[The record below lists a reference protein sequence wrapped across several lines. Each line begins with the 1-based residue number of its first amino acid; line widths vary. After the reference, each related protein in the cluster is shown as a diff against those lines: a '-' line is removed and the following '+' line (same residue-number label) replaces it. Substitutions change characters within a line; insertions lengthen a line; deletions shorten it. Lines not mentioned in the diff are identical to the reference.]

1 MKKSLRCIC
10 AAIFALAFCTGFVIH
25 ASAVERASSYLTR
38 YSATLFAGD
47 RGAVEITISVVAN
60 QRVSELG
67 ASYILLE
74 ESDDGGRTWS
84 TAKEYEGESW
94 MTAENRSS
102 YSRTLSYQG
111 TIGHQYRVTA
121 EVFARDANGIDSRTT
136 PTSSAVTAKDSLKYN
151 IFQF

>member
-94 MTAENRSS
+94 MTAVSGNHRTSIPGNGGCLCQRRQRHRQPYHSHLLRGYGKKINSS
-102 YSRTLSYQG
+102 ITNY
-111 TIGHQYRVTA
+111 
-121 EVFARDANGIDSRTT
+121 
-136 PTSSAVTAKDSLKYN
+136 
-151 IFQF
+151 IFSIL

>member
-47 RGAVEITISVVAN
+47 
-60 QRVSELG
+60 LG

-121 EVFARDANGIDSRTT
+121 DVFARDANGIDSRTT
-136 PTSSAVTAKDSLKYN
+136 PTSSAVTAKR
-151 IFQF
+151 

>member
-1 MKKSLRCIC
+1 MLRRLSGQVPILRD
-10 AAIFALAFCTGFVIH
+10 ILPRFSRVT
-25 ASAVERASSYLTR
+25 
-38 YSATLFAGD
+38 
-47 RGAVEITISVVAN
+47 VEITISVVAN

-121 EVFARDANGIDSRTT
+121 DVFAEDEDGGDSRTT
-136 PTSSAVTAKDSLKYN
+136 PTSAAITAKR
-151 IFQF
+151 

>member
-74 ESDDGGRTWS
+74 ESNDGGRTWS
-84 TAKEYEGESW
+84 H
-94 MTAENRSS
+94 
-102 YSRTLSYQG
+102 RTSIPG
-111 TIGHQYRVTA
+111 
-121 EVFARDANGIDSRTT
+121 DSR
-136 PTSSAVTAKDSLKYN
+136 SLCQRRQRHRQPYHSHLLRGYGKK
-151 IFQF
+151 IA

>member
-67 ASYILLE
+67 VQRWRKDLE
-74 ESDDGGRTWS
+74 HRQRVRGRKLDDRRKPLQLQQDPFVSGNHRTS
-84 TAKEYEGESW
+84 IPG
-94 MTAENRSS
+94 
-102 YSRTLSYQG
+102 
-111 TIGHQYRVTA
+111 
-121 EVFARDANGIDSRTT
+121 DSR
-136 PTSSAVTAKDSLKYN
+136 SLCQRRQRHRQPYHSHLLRGYGKK
-151 IFQF
+151 IA

>member
-84 TAKEYEGESW
+84 TAKEYEGRKLDDRRKPLQLQQDPFVSGNHRTS
-94 MTAENRSS
+94 MT
-102 YSRTLSYQG
+102 G
-111 TIGHQYRVTA
+111 
-121 EVFARDANGIDSRTT
+121 
-136 PTSSAVTAKDSLKYN
+136 
-151 IFQF
+151 

>member
-84 TAKEYEGESW
+84 TAKEYELLRGQCWKSW
-94 MTAENRSS
+94 
-102 YSRTLSYQG
+102 
-111 TIGHQYRVTA
+111 
-121 EVFARDANGIDSRTT
+121 
-136 PTSSAVTAKDSLKYN
+136 
-151 IFQF
+151 

>member
-74 ESDDGGRTWS
+74 ESNDGGRTWS
-84 TAKEYEGESW
+84 TAKVRGRKLDDRRKPLQLQQDPFVSG
-94 MTAENRSS
+94 NH
-102 YSRTLSYQG
+102 RTSIPG
-111 TIGHQYRVTA
+111 
-121 EVFARDANGIDSRTT
+121 DSR
-136 PTSSAVTAKDSLKYN
+136 SLCQRRQRHRQPYHSHLLRGYGKR
-151 IFQF
+151 

>member
-74 ESDDGGRTWS
+74 ESDDLEHRQRVRGRKLDDRRKPLQLQQDPFVSGNHRTSIPGNGGCLCQRRQRHRQPYHS
-84 TAKEYEGESW
+84 HLLRGYGKKI
-94 MTAENRSS
+94 NSS
-102 YSRTLSYQG
+102 ITNY
-111 TIGHQYRVTA
+111 
-121 EVFARDANGIDSRTT
+121 
-136 PTSSAVTAKDSLKYN
+136 
-151 IFQF
+151 IFSIL

>member
-74 ESDDGGRTWS
+74 ESTMAEGPGHRQRVRGRKLDDRRKPLQLQQDPFVSGNHRTS
-84 TAKEYEGESW
+84 IPG
-94 MTAENRSS
+94 
-102 YSRTLSYQG
+102 
-111 TIGHQYRVTA
+111 
-121 EVFARDANGIDSRTT
+121 DSR
-136 PTSSAVTAKDSLKYN
+136 SLCQRRQRHRQPYHSHLLRGYGKK
-151 IFQF
+151 IA

>member
-94 MTAENRSS
+94 MLQLQQDPFVSGNHRTSIPGNGGCLCQRRQRHRQPYHSHLLRGYGKKINSS
-102 YSRTLSYQG
+102 ITNY
-111 TIGHQYRVTA
+111 
-121 EVFARDANGIDSRTT
+121 
-136 PTSSAVTAKDSLKYN
+136 
-151 IFQF
+151 IFSIL

>member
-74 ESDDGGRTWS
+74 ESNDGGRTWS
-84 TAKEYEGESW
+84 TAKEYEGESLDDRRKPLQLQQDPFVSG
-94 MTAENRSS
+94 NH
-102 YSRTLSYQG
+102 RTSIPG
-111 TIGHQYRVTA
+111 
-121 EVFARDANGIDSRTT
+121 DSR
-136 PTSSAVTAKDSLKYN
+136 SLCQRRQRHRQPYHSHLLRGYGKK
-151 IFQF
+151 IA

>member
-60 QRVSELG
+60 QRVSELHFVG
-67 ASYILLE
+67 GVRRWRKDLEHRQRVRGRKLDDRRKPLQLQQNPFVSGNHRTSIPGNGGCLCQRRQRHRQPYHSHLLRGYGKKINSSITNYIFSVL
-74 ESDDGGRTWS
+74 
-84 TAKEYEGESW
+84 
-94 MTAENRSS
+94 
-102 YSRTLSYQG
+102 
-111 TIGHQYRVTA
+111 
-121 EVFARDANGIDSRTT
+121 
-136 PTSSAVTAKDSLKYN
+136 
-151 IFQF
+151 

>member
-74 ESDDGGRTWS
+74 ESNDGGRTWS

-111 TIGHQYRVTA
+111 TIEMCIR
-121 EVFARDANGIDSRTT
+121 DSRHAEQGRHRGEEEQEHKVE
-136 PTSSAVTAKDSLKYN
+136 PQAGLQQMGQL
-151 IFQF
+151 IFPH

>member
-74 ESDDGGRTWS
+74 ESNDGGRTWS
-84 TAKEYEGESW
+84 TAKEYEGEPLQLQQDPFVSG
-94 MTAENRSS
+94 NH
-102 YSRTLSYQG
+102 RTSIPG
-111 TIGHQYRVTA
+111 
-121 EVFARDANGIDSRTT
+121 DSR
-136 PTSSAVTAKDSLKYN
+136 SLCQRRQRHRQPYHSHLLRGYGKK
-151 IFQF
+151 IA

>member
-67 ASYILLE
+67 ASYILLVSPTMAE
-74 ESDDGGRTWS
+74 GPGAPPKS
-84 TAKEYEGESW
+84 TRAKAG
-94 MTAENRSS
+94 
-102 YSRTLSYQG
+102 
-111 TIGHQYRVTA
+111 
-121 EVFARDANGIDSRTT
+121 
-136 PTSSAVTAKDSLKYN
+136 
-151 IFQF
+151 